1 MKAVWYEKNG
11 AAGEVLV
18 VGERPDPIP
27 VPGEVRVRVLVSAV
41 NPSDV
46 KSRLRRPPAFALII
60 PHSDGAGVIDAVGDG
75 VPASR
80 VGERVWLWN
89 AQWQRP
95 CGTAAERICLP
106 SEQAVALPEA
116 ASMDEGACI
125 GIPVL
130 TALQA
135 VRLAGDVQGRTL
147 LVIGA
152 GSVVGN
158 YVTQIAVQRG
168 ARVIGT
174 AGSPQRAAHARAA
187 GAAEIIDYRTEVVA
201 ERVRALTSGRGVDAV
216 IDMDFESTAAL
227 VGQGVLRPHGSLV
240 SYGSN
245 QTGEIAIDYR
255 AMLWDSLRIIC
266 FLVYQLK
273 PGDRAAVIAEAGD
286 LLGRRALTHRIAA
299 EFGLANIAQAHE
311 MVEAGRRT
319 GAVLVRP

>member
-1 MKAVWYEKNG
+1 MKAAWYERNG
-11 AAGEVLV
+11 AAGDVLI
-18 VGERPDPIP
+18 VGERPDPVP
-27 VPGEVRVRVLVSAV
+27 APGEVRVRVSVSAV

-46 KSRLRRPPAFALII
+46 KSRQRRPPAFASII

-75 VPASR
+75 VPAAR

-89 AQWQRP
+89 GQWQRP

-106 SEQAVALPEA
+106 AEQAVTLPGA
-116 ASMDEGACI
+116 ASVEEGACI

-135 VRLAGDVQGRTL
+135 VRLAGDIEGRTL

-158 YVTQIAVQRG
+158 YVTQIAAQRG

-187 GAAEIIDYRTEVVA
+187 GAAEIVDYRAEPVA
-201 ERVRALTSGRGVDAV
+201 DRVRALTNGRGVDAV

-255 AMLWDSLRIIC
+255 AMLWDSLRIVC
-266 FLVYQLK
+266 FLVYELK

-286 LLGRRALTHRIAA
+286 LLRRRALTHRIAA
-299 EFGLANIAQAHE
+299 EFSLADIAPAHE
-311 MVEAGRRT
+311 LVEAGRRT
-319 GAVLVRP
+319 GVVLVRP